1 MDMQVQKN
9 VSLKDFNTFG
19 LDAKALYYA
28 ELRSTEQL
36 HDFRKLKEWRDFPL
50 LVLGGGSNL
59 LFTEDFR
66 GFVLRIA
73 TKGIVVEKE
82 TADSVYVKGMAG
94 EGWENFVEYCVA
106 QNWGGIENLTLIPGN
121 LGTSPMQN
129 IGAYGVELKDTFY
142 SLEAWEIETGTI
154 HTFYKTD
161 CRFGYRESVFK
172 KEAKNKYI
180 ILSVCF
186 RLTKNSHQIQ
196 TGYGAVKEQ
205 LQLMGVESPEIKDVM
220 TAIQYIRRAKLPD
233 PEKLGNAG
241 SFFKNPV
248 IEEKKYQ
255 ELSRKFVAI
264 PSWKTEEG
272 GVKIPAAWL
281 IERAGWKGYRE
292 GDAGVHQQ
300 QALVLVNYGKA
311 TGEEILSLSGKIQAS
326 VAELFGV
333 QLEPEVNIA
342 GKI

>member
-1 MDMQVQKN
+1 MQVHTN

-28 ELRSTEQL
+28 ELQSTEQL
-36 HDFRKLKEWRDFPL
+36 HDFRKQKEWRDFPL

-73 TKGIVVEKE
+73 TKGIEVVKE
-82 TADSVYVKGMAG
+82 TADSVYVKAMAG

-129 IGAYGVELKDTFY
+129 IGAYGVELKDTFH
-142 SLEAWEIETGTI
+142 SLEAWEIETGAI
-154 HTFYKTD
+154 HTFYKAD

-172 KEAKNKYI
+172 MEAKNKYI

-186 RLTKNSHQIQ
+186 RLTKNNHQIL

-205 LQLMGVESPEIKDVM
+205 LQLMGIESPGIKDVM
-220 TAIQYIRRAKLPD
+220 TAIQHIRRTKLPD
-233 PEKLGNAG
+233 PKKLGNAG

-248 IEEKKYQ
+248 IDEKKYQ
-255 ELSRKFVAI
+255 ELSREFVAI
-264 PSWKTEEG
+264 PSWKTEAG

-333 QLEPEVNIA
+333 HLEPEVNIA
-342 GKI
+342 GKS